1 MLGYSAIMFLCG
13 VCKKYFSKKL
23 KYNSYFSLSDSI
35 TDKFQKYLYFY
46 FQKRMLHFFADY
58 SYIKNMESQEN
69 SSTGIYKVLIL

>member
-13 VCKKYFSKKL
+13 VCKLPVCYCCDIIHISH
-23 KYNSYFSLSDSI
+23 LSDNI
-35 TDKFQKYLYFY
+35 TDKFQEYLYFY
-46 FQKRMLHFFADY
+46 FQKCVLHFFADY